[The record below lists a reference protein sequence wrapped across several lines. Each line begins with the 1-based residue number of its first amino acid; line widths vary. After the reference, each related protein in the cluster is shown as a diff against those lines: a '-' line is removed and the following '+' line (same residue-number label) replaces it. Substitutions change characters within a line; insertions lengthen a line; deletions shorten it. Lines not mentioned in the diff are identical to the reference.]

1 MKKIREAGTT
11 HGCLF
16 LDNWEILQVAKV
28 CVCVRA
34 CVLSGE
40 QETTS
45 LVQYFLFV
53 SSLFPLMM
61 VAFLILRYINF
72 SSILPT
78 PSKLS

>member
-40 QETTS
+40 QETWF
-45 LVQYFLFV
+45 QYFLFV
-53 SSLFPLMM
+53 SPLFPLMM